1 MLVGWLPAAGSGRR
15 RRGPGRGRGAA
26 GVGDRGGHL
35 EIKDGDVRGVAGHYC
50 PPFVVCGTQP
60 LATKLEHIGSGR
72 NYGPSLILNL
82 LSSIS
87 LRSQINAWVYHVIE
101 SRAHLLDFK
110 TIGSRQVAPA
120 PDQLISNTEAVA
132 AKPPVGPRR
141 LSIQAPFPY

>member
-72 NYGPSLILNL
+72 NYGPSRILKL

-87 LRSQINAWVYHVIE
+87 LRSQIMLWV
-101 SRAHLLDFK
+101 
-110 TIGSRQVAPA
+110 
-120 PDQLISNTEAVA
+120 
-132 AKPPVGPRR
+132 
-141 LSIQAPFPY
+141 